1 MANKLFPA
9 FVFSTGYD
17 DASGG
22 SEAQR
27 AAMEKYTANY
37 AQISDQLG
45 KELDAFS
52 QAIVSAVLDLAW
64 KTDVTVAYRAL
75 KEAIEAADGKHV
87 FWYLLLQ
94 AQKNPT
100 YSPYVWDVARRWG
113 R

>member
-1 MANKLFPA
+1 MANKVFPA

-22 SEAQR
+22 SKAQR
-27 AAMEKYTANY
+27 EAMDKYIANY
-37 AQISDQLG
+37 EQLSDRLDKG
-45 KELDAFS
+45 LDAFP

-64 KTDVTVAYRAL
+64 KTDVTVAYHAL
-75 KEAIEAADGKHV
+75 KEAMAAADGKDV

-100 YSPYVWDVARRWG
+100 YSPHVWNVARRWS